1 MADDTAPEQPQ
12 KSGKPFPKGT
22 SGNPSGRPAGSRNAT
37 TLAVE
42 RLLEGEA
49 VAITRACIEKA
60 KAGDSIAL
68 RLVMER
74 VVPLRRGRPV
84 QFDLPTI
91 DNASDLALALGGI
104 LRATASG
111 ALTPEE
117 AATIAGILETK
128 RRVIETSEL
137 EQRLAQLEQH
147 LTPGA
152 AR

>member
-1 MADDTAPEQPQ
+1 M
-12 KSGKPFPKGT
+12 
-22 SGNPSGRPAGSRNAT
+22 
-37 TLAVE
+37 
-42 RLLEGEA
+42 
-49 VAITRACIEKA
+49 AITRTCIEKA

-147 LTPGA
+147 LTPGS